1 MPLVTRQYGPNAK
14 NTKLSNFDMDSNLYY
29 LQNVGVS
36 ALTFS
41 NSTLTLTNPTG
52 GSIST
57 LVNTITGFTYSD
69 NKLTIS
75 DTFNNTY
82 PVTINQVTGLTVNGV
97 LSANTI
103 SATTYQNLPTD
114 IRVTGGTYSNGTTI
128 FTNNTGGTFNVT
140 GFYTGLTDVYIT
152 GGTFSAGTITFTNT
166 TGGTFNVTS
175 ITTTPPVNYTIYKA
189 LVSLSGGIFTVTQLE
204 NTIGDGSGVSPNDIQ
219 WSNPNNGIIR
229 ATKTGAFTSSNILI
243 SVENINGG
251 GVPYIC
257 IGQKSTSNFISINI
271 FLHDG
276 TLLSTPNF
284 SNLPVEIRIYN

>member
-14 NTKLSNFDMDSNLYY
+14 NLKLSFYDMDMNLYY
-29 LQNVGVS
+29 LQELGVS
-36 ALTFS
+36 GFS
-41 NSTLTLTNPTG
+41 YSNGTINITNPTG
-52 GSIST
+52 GTKS
-57 LVNTITGFTYSD
+57 VTINKVTGFTYNNLNTFTITD
-69 NKLTIS
+69 NY
-75 DTFNNTY
+75 NNNFSA
-82 PVTINQVTGLTVNGV
+82 TINTVTGLTVNG
-97 LSANTI
+97 TI

-166 TGGTFNVTS
+166 TGGTFNVTG
-175 ITTTPPVNYTIYKA
+175 ITTTPSVNYTIYKA

-257 IGQKSTSNFISINI
+257 TGQKSTSNFISINI

-284 SNLPVEIRIYN
+284 TNLPVEIRIYN

>member
-57 LVNTITGFTYSD
+57 LVNTITGFTYSN

-166 TGGTFNVTS
+166 TGGTFNVTG
-175 ITTTPPVNYTIYKA
+175 ITTTPSVNYTIYKA

-257 IGQKSTSNFISINI
+257 TGQKSTSNFISISI